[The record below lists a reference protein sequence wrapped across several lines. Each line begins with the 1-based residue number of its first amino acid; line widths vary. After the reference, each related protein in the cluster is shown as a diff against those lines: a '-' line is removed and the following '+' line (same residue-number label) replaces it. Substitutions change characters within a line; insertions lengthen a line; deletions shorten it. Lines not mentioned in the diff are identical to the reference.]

1 MTNMKFYAGGVVSA
15 PDEPEVLSVL
25 MVHGFSQAD
34 VSDVVTG
41 VHIEGATV
49 TDGTEVVMA
58 IMDRKQI
65 LPKAPS
71 AETQTEEQ

>member
-1 MTNMKFYAGGVVSA
+1 MTNMQYHAGGVVSA

-25 MVHGFSQAD
+25 MVHGFAQAD
-34 VSDVVTG
+34 AAEIVTG
-41 VHIEGATV
+41 VEIEGATV

-65 LPKAPS
+65 LPKSPS
-71 AETQTEEQ
+71 AETQTEEK